1 MVRFVYI
8 SRINLFVCNKLFNFL
23 WGHLRHTC
31 NPSKTTVLPVLQ
43 HLVLSECP
51 IKALRASRGGGQRLR
66 DRPHR
71 CPTAGGAH
79 TPTLALSQP
88 TPRSTLGAARV
99 AAHHS
104 EPPGSHPSTRPTAP
118 DSAQPISSRAATLPE
133 SAPIRRRR
141 LWFGRCPC
149 ILRSPSCLELR
160 EFLRD
165 AVTTLHPRPP
175 VLPLRQGGTQRPWV
189 WALVLRCVGGRGSRL
204 NRAGQGGHVGGRVP
218 PQQSIR
224 KTGS

>member
-1 MVRFVYI
+1 M
-8 SRINLFVCNKLFNFL
+8 FVCNKLFNFL

-31 NPSKTTVLPVLQ
+31 NPSKTTVPPVLQ

-118 DSAQPISSRAATLPE
+118 DSAQPISSRAATLPV

-175 VLPLRQGGTQRPWV
+175 SPPSPPGRNAETLGVGSGPPLRWRSREQTKQGRARRSRRRQSATSAKHTEDWV
-189 WALVLRCVGGRGSRL
+189 VKA
-204 NRAGQGGHVGGRVP
+204 
-218 PQQSIR
+218 
-224 KTGS
+224 